1 MKYVQRTYTLC
12 EMGARNEECCFGL
25 ALECSRREKK
35 GKQRERERERIENN
49 WSYAPNLSPPPHS
62 ARQAGR
68 AFRTRPFFFSSCNF
82 GLNIASHL
90 AP

>member
-49 WSYAPNLSPPPHS
+49 WSYAPNLSPPPIQLG
-62 ARQAGR
+62 RQAGR
-68 AFRTRPFFFSSCNF
+68 LERVLFFF
-82 GLNIASHL
+82 LLVIL
-90 AP
+90 V